1 MNDAF
6 ANCAA
11 ILAGIPGMLG
21 EFPGTDNKPP
31 AEIKRNHLL
40 YGPRCEK
47 TCLQGFENNTGS
59 DQPAHPHR
67 LISAFVFRLLET
79 IISKLLP
86 AKFKFSS

>member
-31 AEIKRNHLL
+31 AEIKRNHLSFSYFL
-40 YGPRCEK
+40 F
-47 TCLQGFENNTGS
+47 GF
-59 DQPAHPHR
+59 
-67 LISAFVFRLLET
+67 FCVF
-79 IISKLLP
+79 
-86 AKFKFSS
+86 FSTW